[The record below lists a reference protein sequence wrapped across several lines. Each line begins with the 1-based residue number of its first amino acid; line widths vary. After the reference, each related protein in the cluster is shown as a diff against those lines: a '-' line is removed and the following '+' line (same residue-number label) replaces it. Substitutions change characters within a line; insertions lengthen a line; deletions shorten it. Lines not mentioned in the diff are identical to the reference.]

1 MPNTPTSSTHTPNL
15 SVGGSDSSSQ
25 PSLQPSL
32 QPLGD
37 GSKSWSTLI
46 GLASRLLWRDW
57 RSGELRLLFL
67 ALVMAVTSVSG
78 IALFTDRLEKAL
90 LLESANMLA
99 ADRVLGSGK
108 VLPSEILGE
117 AQTRGL
123 RTAST
128 LSFTSMAFSDS
139 GNMLVSAKAVSD
151 TYPLRGDVIIA
162 DAPFIRGA
170 PIQSGPQPGE
180 VWLESRALPALGLEV
195 GDSVYVGEAELTVSK
210 IIIAEPDRSGGGM
223 VDNAGP
229 RLMLHMDDV
238 AKTNVVQLGS
248 RVSYRFLFAAEELL
262 ALDEFESWVDTEYE
276 GEYRLRD
283 VRDESEEV
291 SEALSRAESFLL
303 LGSLFA
309 VLLAGVAIALTA
321 KRYSE
326 RHYDYVAIL
335 KTFGCTSPQIGFIYL
350 WIQALLAIVAVV
362 VGSVLGWGVHHIILR
377 ALQTVITVEL
387 PAAGFEPFV
396 VGAMTAV
403 ICLLSFALPPLLALR
418 ETPPLRVLRKDI
430 SQQKV
435 GANVPYVFGI
445 GGTIGLVYWY
455 SQDAVLTSVLVVA
468 VASIAILL
476 SGLSFLLLSS
486 SSAVGMRAGSAWKLA
501 MSAARRRRKQNVLQ
515 VMVFS
520 VTIMSLLILGL
531 LRTDLIADWQAQLP
545 ENTPNHFMMNI
556 SQPQIA
562 GIEEFFEENGVQ
574 GNAFYP
580 LISARVTK
588 VNGATPDP
596 QEDLDSD
603 AERGTLAGG
612 GDDAEEESAKGAARV
627 GLSVG
632 YGQGETN
639 AAGSGSDS
647 GSGAGSGSGNES
659 SASEAGD
666 EAEEGEVR
674 GRLSRRQVTWA
685 AELPADNRVTGG
697 QWWEATVEPGFVSI
711 EQDYADWLDIELGD
725 VIEFEINAQTVSAEV
740 SSFRSVRWDNMQPN
754 FFIIFS
760 PGTIDH
766 LGATFLSTALMEREQ
781 KILLNE
787 LVQRFPT
794 IVVIEIDALIEQIQN
809 IIAQVT
815 SAIELISVLVLVCGA
830 LVLLACVNATLDE
843 RFYENAILRTL
854 GAGKRLIMT
863 SLLIEFASIG
873 LMAGLVA
880 TLGAEASLYY
890 LQEQVFEQEFA
901 LHYWVWLAGPLAGMI
916 IIGGLGVN
924 STRGVVNISPL
935 NVLRRL
941 N

>member
-1 MPNTPTSSTHTPNL
+1 MPNSPTFSTHAQNH
-15 SVGGSDSSSQ
+15 SAGGSDSSGQ
-25 PSLQPSL
+25 PLQ

-108 VLPSEILGE
+108 VLPDEILNE

-229 RLMLHMDDV
+229 RLMLHLDDV

-248 RVSYRFLFAAEELL
+248 RVSYRFLFAADELL
-262 ALDEFESWVDTEYE
+262 ALDEFETWVDAEYE

-387 PAAGFEPFV
+387 PVAGFEPFV

-596 QEDLDSD
+596 QEDLNSD
-603 AERGTLAGG
+603 AERGTLAGGG

-639 AAGSGSDS
+639 AAGAGASSGKEAS
-647 GSGAGSGSGNES
+647 E
-659 SASEAGD
+659 SEAGD
-666 EAEEGEVR
+666 EPEEGEVR

-697 QWWEATVEPGFVSI
+697 EWWEATVEPGFVSI